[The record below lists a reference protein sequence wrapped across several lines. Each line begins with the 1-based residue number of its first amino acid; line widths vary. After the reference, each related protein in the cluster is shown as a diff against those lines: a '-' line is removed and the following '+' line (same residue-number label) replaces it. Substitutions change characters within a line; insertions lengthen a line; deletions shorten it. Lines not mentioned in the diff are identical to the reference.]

1 LDNSSD
7 LLPTERVALA
17 MWLLMQ
23 QPMTTRNLALR
34 LGMSIEGAR
43 VMLTKMSRVVPIH
56 WHEGRWQVCHEN
68 TTGSG

>member
-1 LDNSSD
+1 
-7 LLPTERVALA
+7 